1 MLRIVFSQLRGAAD
15 GIQLAELSLYSS
27 RGRPVEGVTA
37 ENPGGLALTPFQ
49 RSHAVVDG
57 LLSTKWF
64 DGAMG
69 RANRSVLLLRRE
81 RAAQNG
87 SEETTPCLPAASCSL
102 GDDVVEYE
110 FFTANDNPRRDPCSW
125 LVERQTAGGA
135 WELLSEVHAFS
146 PPLARKASFGRSPL
160 SSSAPTSPPH
170 ACPSSAGRHTP
181 SNIGEARRVGV
192 ADAGRVSSRVGERGY
207 AQVEPNQSAGV
218 RASGAIGARGTN
230 LVPPGALVQRCPPA
244 TPHDD
249 SFEGCYSW

>member
-146 PPLARKASFGRSPL
+146 PPLARKASFGRFQL
-160 SSSAPTSPPH
+160 SASRGMPSAAS
-170 ACPSSAGRHTP
+170 
-181 SNIGEARRVGV
+181 GEARRVGV